1 MKKCSINSSIII
13 IALIII
19 GLMIIFNIFNN
30 IDNKNNKIEGF
41 TRGFNWIQLINNT
54 RRKEGETEPDPVPEA
69 NPLPLET
76 SLSRLCNFP
85 YCNTFSGVENNW
97 NRNVVNINRLKNDNN
112 DNDNNNNGDDDGDDD
127 NDNGDNGNYRVIVP
141 PKQFLSYNI
150 ISPACCQYTQ
160 DYTSS
165 TGCVCLTP
173 QQRQLLRFRYGNRS

>member
-1 MKKCSINSSIII
+1 MKKYTINLSIII

-30 IDNKNNKIEGF
+30 IDNKNNKNNKIEGF
-41 TRGFNWIQLINNT
+41 TTGFNWIQLINNT
-54 RRKEGETEPDPVPEA
+54 TRKDGETEPDPVPEA
-69 NPLPLET
+69 NPLPLES

-97 NRNVVNINRLKNDNN
+97 NRNVVNINRLKN
-112 DNDNNNNGDDDGDDD
+112 NDNNNC
-127 NDNGDNGNYRVIVP
+127 NYRVIAP
-141 PKQFLSYNI
+141 PKQFLSFNI
-150 ISPACCQYTQ
+150 ISPTCCQYTQ

>member
-1 MKKCSINSSIII
+1 MYFRDSGDEVELDISYS
-13 IALIII
+13 LVQ
-19 GLMIIFNIFNN
+19 NN
-30 IDNKNNKIEGF
+30 QD
-41 TRGFNWIQLINNT
+41 
-54 RRKEGETEPDPVPEA
+54 
-69 NPLPLET
+69 
-76 SLSRLCNFP
+76 
-85 YCNTFSGVENNW
+85 GV
-97 NRNVVNINRLKNDNN
+97 
-112 DNDNNNNGDDDGDDD
+112 DD